1 MNWLKMRWQAIAF
14 QCFKGL
20 ILVKIKNTSG
30 RITRK
35 WKERPINMVIIYLPT
50 ALKTSIPELATAV
63 VIRPNT
69 PMGSSA
75 MMP

>member
-1 MNWLKMRWQAIAF
+1 
-14 QCFKGL
+14 
-20 ILVKIKNTSG
+20 VKIKNTNG
-30 RITRK
+30 RITKK
-35 WKERPINMVIIYLPT
+35 WKERPRNMVMIYLPT

-75 MMP
+75 MIP